1 MLIDSLSLISVPTTT
16 DAAQD
21 ILQQSAPAGD
31 TNLISMSGNFNLEP
45 SGALA
50 VNFTVG
56 GTSLQHA
63 VAHVANAAAGQVR
76 SYRLQSGGEDRWAL
90 RASSSAESG
99 ANAGSNLALDAFD
112 DTGTLLWSPITV
124 SRATGLVSMVKG
136 AVISGG
142 SSTIDGANIGANSAG
157 TVKCTAFTVGLDISA
172 ITTTTYTV
180 AAADCALILAPT
192 AGMTLTLPTPT
203 GLQGRILKLVLH
215 TSFAVISAG
224 SNVVPLAG
232 GAAGT
237 AIMSGTAGQWC
248 ELISNGSSWYI
259 FASN

>member
-1 MLIDSLSLISVPTTT
+1 MRTAGHSARP
-16 DAAQD
+16 AA
-21 ILQQSAPAGD
+21 P
-31 TNLISMSGNFNLEP
+31 
-45 SGALA
+45 
-50 VNFTVG
+50 
-56 GTSLQHA
+56 
-63 VAHVANAAAGQVR
+63 
-76 SYRLQSGGEDRWAL
+76 
-90 RASSSAESG
+90 RAG

-112 DTGTLLWSPITV
+112 DTGTLLWSPITA

-192 AGMTLTLPTPT
+192 AGMDADPPDPH
-203 GLQGRILKLVLH
+203 GPQGAHSK
-215 TSFAVISAG
+215 A
-224 SNVVPLAG
+224 
-232 GAAGT
+232 GAAHILRGHFRRLQRHPTSGRCSGHGRSWST
-237 AIMSGTAGQWC
+237 APASGAR
-248 ELISNGSSWYI
+248 LISNGSSWYI